1 MANLKK
7 TIRMCIFCKNRNE
20 QKSLLRLKCENK
32 KLVLYD
38 GYNRSFYICCNCI
51 ALIDQD
57 DIKQKD
63 QKRINKALCKQCKN
77 KDNYLVELKEIL
89 TYVR

>member
-7 TIRMCIFCKNRNE
+7 PVRMCVFCRNRHE
-20 QKSLLRLKCENK
+20 QKNLLRLKCENK

-51 ALIDQD
+51 TLIDQY
-57 DIKQKD
+57 DIKK
-63 QKRINKALCKQCKN
+63 KYYRRIENTLCKQCKN
-77 KDNYLVELKEIL
+77 KDNYIVELKEIL